1 MQQGRTRER
10 LLGMCVLHLCA
21 CVQSWKQQVALYVTG
36 AYEIEFCQGIE
47 TSGGRLE
54 ETGGY

>member
-1 MQQGRTRER
+1 
-10 LLGMCVLHLCA
+10 
-21 CVQSWKQQVALYVTG
+21 VQSWKQQVALYVTG